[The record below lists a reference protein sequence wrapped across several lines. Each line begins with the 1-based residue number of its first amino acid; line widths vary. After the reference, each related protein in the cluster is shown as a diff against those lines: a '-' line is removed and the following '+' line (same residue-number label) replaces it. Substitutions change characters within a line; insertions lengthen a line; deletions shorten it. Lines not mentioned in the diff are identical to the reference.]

1 MSVWLAQRL
10 HRVPARKSQLV
21 TWVNLDDQFGQ
32 GFERLRD
39 FRQVMAVYPAAKLDV
54 DEGGVSRWTSPP
66 PVASRSVA
74 VPVLPNP
81 MSYPQVAVD

>member
-1 MSVWLAQRL
+1 MIVGEGHHIEAGLLQCLAYLIGRRTEYISLILFRL
-10 HRVPARKSQLV
+10 
-21 TWVNLDDQFGQ
+21 
-32 GFERLRD
+32 
-39 FRQVMAVYPAAKLDV
+39 AVYPAAKLDV